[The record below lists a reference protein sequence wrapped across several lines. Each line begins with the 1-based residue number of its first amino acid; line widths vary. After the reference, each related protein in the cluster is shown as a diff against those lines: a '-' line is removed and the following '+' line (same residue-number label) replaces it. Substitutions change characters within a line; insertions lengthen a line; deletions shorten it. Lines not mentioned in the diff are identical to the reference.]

1 MYGKVSDTEIS
12 YTRRGCESDVRR
24 DGRGIKDYRRLQM
37 ENNPFP
43 HVNGSSHVH
52 LADSMD
58 VVCSVKVDVIEA
70 LPDFPDKGVVMFSA
84 DISPSCGLKVDDKR
98 RAEEGAR
105 VAEKIQSVLL
115 GANAI
120 DLESLCI
127 ISGNFCWLVHIDLVI
142 NHLDGDPLDV
152 CAIAAYI
159 ALLSSR
165 IPKIDTVIG
174 ESGRPDDFQVCGDLS
189 AAVPLKVKDIPLC
202 ITVVKIGNVLVM
214 DANSVEHASAD
225 YAFTVAI
232 DRNGDLCGL
241 FKLHGSGSVAVPDLS
256 KILENASCMAA
267 SIFKQLSG
275 SKAASAMNVQASHP
289 DGLPQRAGLLWN

>member
-12 YTRRGCESDVRR
+12 YTRRGCECDVRR
-24 DGRGIKDYRRLQM
+24 DGRSTKDYRRLLM

-43 HVNGSSHVH
+43 HVNGSSHVY
-52 LADSMD
+52 LADSID
-58 VVCSVKVDVIEA
+58 VVCSIKLDVVES

-84 DISPSCGLKVDDKR
+84 DISPSCGLKIDDKR
-98 RAEEGAR
+98 RAEQGAR
-105 VAEKIQSVLL
+105 VAERLQSILL

-127 ISGNFCWLVHIDLVI
+127 ISGKFCWLVHIDLVI
-142 NHLDGDPLDV
+142 NQLDGDPLDV

-165 IPKIDTVIG
+165 IPKIETTIG
-174 ESGRPDDFQVCGDLS
+174 ESGRADDFQVCGDLS
-189 AAVPLKVKDIPLC
+189 AALPLQVKDIPLC
-202 ITVVKIGNVLVM
+202 ITIAKVGKVLVM

-232 DRNGDLCGL
+232 DRNGDICGL
-241 FKLHGSGSVAVPDLS
+241 FKLHGSGSVAVPELS
-256 KILENASCMAA
+256 DVLESASCMAG
-267 SIFKQLSG
+267 SIFEQLHG
-275 SKAASAMNVQASHP
+275 SNAASALSIEASHP
-289 DGLPQRAGLLWN
+289 DGLPQRAGLLWS